1 MNAYTRQEPYKCQI
15 HKKPILGMRTVY
27 SDKKSANNKAE
38 CSWGK
43 PMCQDCLQDECDKI
57 NAAEAKP

>member
-1 MNAYTRQEPYKCQI
+1 
-15 HKKPILGMRTVY
+15 MRTVY